1 MHLLCGRVPIF
12 LSQSDADTD
21 TQSALRLRPATI
33 EPAFG
38 QIALPDAD
46 VEAALTNPLVL
57 ARGHE
62 RAIAEITTVMRV
74 DPVYPVLA
82 PYWLA
87 YHMLGQYARALP
99 LLRESVATAPK
110 FFSGHLGLAATCTQL
125 GNCEEARREAAEAL
139 KLEPTFTIDLTG
151 GTNERMTVAYVGLRT
166 GWGSGEVSCHSN
178 CRIKGGYACSCAI
191 ARHRAEA

>member
-57 ARGHE
+57 AGGHE
-62 RAIAEITTVMRV
+62 RVIAEITTVMRV
-74 DPVYPVLA
+74 DPVYPALA
-82 PYWLA
+82 PYRQA

-99 LLRESVATAPK
+99 RPMAKTITALLIGIAVKE
-110 FFSGHLGLAATCTQL
+110 G
-125 GNCEEARREAAEAL
+125 
-139 KLEPTFTIDLTG
+139 
-151 GTNERMTVAYVGLRT
+151 
-166 GWGSGEVSCHSN
+166 
-178 CRIKGGYACSCAI
+178 AI
-191 ARHRAEA
+191 RS